1 MIIRVLTEG
10 QYEVSGSA
18 LSELD
23 TLDDTL
29 LDAVEADDAKKFTAA
44 LHHVVSFVQT
54 NGTKLPD
61 QELVESDLIIPA
73 PDTSLKEAQELFT
86 DYPRNLT

>member
-10 QYEVSGSA
+10 QYKVSGGA

-29 LDAVEADDAKKFTAA
+29 LDAVEADDESKFTAA
-44 LHHVVSFVQT
+44 LHNVVSFVQT
-54 NGTKLPD
+54 NGAKLPD
-61 QELVESDLIIPA
+61 EELVESDLIIPT
-73 PDTSLKEAQELFT
+73 PDTSLKEARELFT
-86 DYPRNLT
+86 NYPRDLT